1 MEPRDVDPPLG
12 FEGGGRER
20 VERLEPALEPR
31 WLDVD
36 TAAKYLCM
44 TRHAIY
50 HRVNRC
56 QLPFI
61 RDGRRIRFDRYA
73 LDRWMSKGVKY
84 GFAEAR
90 RHLVL
95 PEDDQRAPVSRI
107 HRVRRHRK
115 AAERRA
121 NEIELD
127 IRAGIHGWK
136 STVPSFAEWWGVYRK
151 TYTPLKS
158 ARNRDAQIVA
168 HFLPHFGAKR
178 LDEITK
184 SDIVRY
190 LNLRRTQVTGNLGH
204 KNRRL
209 ISESTV
215 RRERGLLQSI
225 FERAIDEGYD
235 IRNPFRGIKRGK
247 DKPRTRVLTLD
258 EEAKLLDVLHPR
270 FQRFVRF
277 ALGTG
282 CRLDEIRGIDSR
294 RDIDWIRGTVHVI
307 GKFRKERDV
316 PMQPDARAALE
327 EQLEEEGKLWTQ
339 NPQRLREVLAEGCTR
354 ARIPAIGPHVL
365 RHTFGTRWL
374 QARGDI
380 YKLSKILGHSSV
392 AVTEAHYAHLLKE
405 DLVAASQQVKISVAP
420 RGARN
425 VVQMPRRRSGTN
437 D

>member
-1 MEPRDVDPPLG
+1 M
-12 FEGGGRER
+12 
-20 VERLEPALEPR
+20 
-31 WLDVD
+31 
-36 TAAKYLCM
+36 
-44 TRHAIY
+44 
-50 HRVNRC
+50 
-56 QLPFI
+56 
-61 RDGRRIRFDRYA
+61 
-73 LDRWMSKGVKY
+73 
-84 GFAEAR
+84 
-90 RHLVL
+90 
-95 PEDDQRAPVSRI
+95 
-107 HRVRRHRK
+107 
-115 AAERRA
+115 
-121 NEIELD
+121 
-127 IRAGIHGWK
+127 
-136 STVPSFAEWWGVYRK
+136 YRK

-190 LNLRRTQVTGNLGH
+190 LNLRRTQMTGNPGH

-209 ISESTV
+209 VSESTV

-258 EEAKLLDVLHPR
+258 EETMLLEALHPR

-282 CRLDEIRGIDSR
+282 CRLDEIRGIDPE
-294 RDIDWIRGTVHVI
+294 RDIDWMRGTVHVI

-327 EQLEEEGKLWTQ
+327 EQLEEDGKLWTQ
-339 NPQRLREVLAEGCTR
+339 NPQRLREVLAEGAAR
-354 ARIPAIGPHVL
+354 AKIPSITPHAL

-374 QARGDI
+374 QAGGDI

-405 DLVAASQQVKISVAP
+405 DLVAASQQVKIPVAP
-420 RGARN
+420 RGERAMSCGCLD
-425 VVQMPRRRSGTN
+425 VVRRRAVSEMRSHFFAFTRRQKQPVAEGVVPKVGPRTFERCKLFGNQHFEGSPQLALGAGGRWFESSRPDHFSSSGVPAGFHIRRHVVRLPGGLPVPPRRHTVTYKTKELARMLGLKRTRRLPVAEKTKSTSWT
-437 D
+437 